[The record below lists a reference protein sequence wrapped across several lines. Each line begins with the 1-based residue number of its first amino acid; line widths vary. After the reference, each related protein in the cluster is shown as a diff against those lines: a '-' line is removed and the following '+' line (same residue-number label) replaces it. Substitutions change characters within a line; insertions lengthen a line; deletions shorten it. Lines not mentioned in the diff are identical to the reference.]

1 MINRQEE
8 DKKGLLLITG
18 ASGFLGSHLAIELAK
33 RGHFIVGLIRPLN
46 GLSGEERLRRIGLLL
61 EADSRVLSRIRV
73 VEGDIT
79 LPELGLGKDL
89 YHELSRSVTEIINC
103 AADTSFAEKKR
114 EMVERINVYGLE
126 NLLEM
131 ATKGKCSF
139 FHQLSTA
146 YVFERVSGVCKEQL
160 TSPSN
165 FTNVYEETKCR
176 SEHLS
181 MNVCRKAGIRLNIY
195 RVGIVCGESRK
206 GRTFRFNGLYY
217 PLKSIYRIIK
227 SFKINLRQKDGEKA
241 RKMGVRFVDEDRLM
255 LPLTLKVTENSGIN
269 VIPVDYFSYMF
280 IRIMERANQGGI
292 FHIVQEENCP
302 VKNLIEY
309 TSRYFLIK
317 GLNTTLDGNPDG
329 PIERIF
335 NLYNEPYLPYLQ
347 DNRVFSSENTRHL
360 RDKEL
365 DDRFTYE
372 RFKIC
377 MDYAIKTDWGK
388 ALEVQHMD

>member
-1 MINRQEE
+1 M
-8 DKKGLLLITG
+8 
-18 ASGFLGSHLAIELAK
+18 
-33 RGHFIVGLIRPLN
+33 
-46 GLSGEERLRRIGLLL
+46 
-61 EADSRVLSRIRV
+61 
-73 VEGDIT
+73 
-79 LPELGLGKDL
+79 
-89 YHELSRSVTEIINC
+89 
-103 AADTSFAEKKR
+103 
-114 EMVERINVYGLE
+114 
-126 NLLEM
+126 
-131 ATKGKCSF
+131 
-139 FHQLSTA
+139 
-146 YVFERVSGVCKEQL
+146 
-160 TSPSN
+160 
-165 FTNVYEETKCR
+165 
-176 SEHLS
+176 
-181 MNVCRKAGIRLNIY
+181 
-195 RVGIVCGESRK
+195 GIVCGESRK

-217 PLKSIYRIIK
+217 PLKSIYRLIK
-227 SFKINLRQKDGEKA
+227 SFKMNLRQKDGEKA

-388 ALEVQHMD
+388 NF